1 MKKKLMLIMALAVI
15 AVSALV
21 GCTQTQANAELTKN
35 SSSDTQQSSD
45 TQENLQIATPF
56 TEVNNLA
63 ELSGKAGFEVKE
75 PQNISDNILS
85 TSYIAFNDGMAEIIY
100 QIGDEKRIVF
110 RKAKQSDEYGTNIS
124 GNYNTF
130 SDEKNAGV
138 VTLKGND
145 GKYSVALWQKGDF
158 VYSYDTDEP
167 LSEADILEVVSS
179 IE

>member
-45 TQENLQIATPF
+45 TQENLQITTPF

-100 QIGDEKRIVF
+100 QIGDEKKLYSARQN
-110 RKAKQSDEYGTNIS
+110 KAM
-124 GNYNTF
+124 NTEQIF
-130 SDEKNAGV
+130 
-138 VTLKGND
+138 
-145 GKYSVALWQKGDF
+145 
-158 VYSYDTDEP
+158 
-167 LSEADILEVVSS
+167 LEITMLFQMKRMQVW
-179 IE
+179 

>member
-21 GCTQTQANAELTKN
+21 GCTQTQANAELTKD
-35 SSSDTQQSSD
+35 SSAD

-75 PQNISDNILS
+75 PQNISGNILS